1 MKKNNI
7 ERRADA
13 KGMQAEKEGRKI
25 TGYAALY
32 NQRSED
38 LGGFIEVIE
47 PGAFDE
53 AITKSDVR
61 ALINHNDNLVL
72 ARTASGTLKLEVDE
86 KGLRYEF
93 EVPNTTYGNDLL
105 ENVRAGNISQS
116 SFAFSM
122 GSGKD
127 YENWDEMD
135 DGRLLRT
142 IKRVDEL
149 FDVSPVTYPA
159 YKSTTVSAR
168 SLDQV
173 EQLKHKEEEK
183 GDEQRERARLNIYDK
198 ILELKSKKR

>member
-7 ERRADA
+7 ERRAAA
-13 KGMQAEKEGRKI
+13 KGMKAEEEERKI

-53 AITKSDVR
+53 AIGKSDVR

-72 ARTASGTLKLEVDE
+72 ARTASGTLTLSVDE

-122 GSGKD
+122 GSGKE
-127 YENWDEMD
+127 YERWDEME

-149 FDVSPVTYPA
+149 YDVSPVTYPA

-173 EQLKHKEEEK
+173 EQLKHKEEK
-183 GDEQRERARLNIYDK
+183 GDEQRERARLDIYDK